1 MTEKFLNGNKLVTSE
16 KIKTVIN
23 PFTNATAGEYYAAEE
38 KHFNSS
44 ADYLTGIYEQYRK
57 LPSYKKSELLH
68 KITEK
73 LISRK
78 DAIAHLITLET
89 GKPIRF
95 SKVEADRAILTFRL
109 GAEESLRINGEVL
122 PLDIAKGSENKIGIV
137 RRFPLGLI
145 LGITPWNF
153 PINLVA
159 HKVSPALASGNVIML
174 KPSSNS
180 MLCGI
185 EIGKIILESC
195 EESGLDFCPI
205 NVLTLGGNVMDKFI
219 DDKRIKMISF
229 TGSHDIGWE
238 IKKKAYKQK
247 VSLELGGN
255 AGVIIDENVNIDEV
269 IPKIIIGGFSSAGQS
284 CISVQRIYI
293 HQKIYEEFKTK
304 LLEAAKK
311 VKFGNPFE
319 EDTIIGPMITE
330 DEAKRAEKWINEA
343 RLGNAN
349 ILTGGSRNGA
359 VLEPAVIEFPGNEL
373 KVKCEEVFAPIIT
386 IDKFTKFEEA
396 VNSVNN
402 SRFGLQ
408 AGVFTNN
415 LSNVM
420 YAFNNIETGGVVIN
434 DVSAYRM
441 DSMPYGGV
449 KDSGNSREG
458 VAWAIKE
465 MTEEKI
471 MVVGKK
477 TR

>member
-1 MTEKFLNGNKLVTSE
+1 MTEKYLIGNKLVNSE
-16 KIKTVIN
+16 NVKTIIN
-23 PFTNATAGEYYAAEE
+23 PFTNATAGEFYSAGEID
-38 KHFNSS
+38 FNRS
-44 ADYLTGIYEQYRK
+44 ADYLVGIFEQYRK

-68 KITEK
+68 KITDK

-78 DAIAHLITLET
+78 DTIAHLITLET

-122 PLDIAKGSENKIGIV
+122 PLDIAKGSENKIGII

-195 EESGLDFCPI
+195 EETGLSYCPI
-205 NVLTLGGNVMDKFI
+205 NVLTIGGGIMDKFI
-219 DDKRIKMISF
+219 GDNRIKMISF

-238 IKKKAYKQK
+238 IKKKAFKQK

-255 AGVIIDENVNIDEV
+255 AGVIVDENINLDEV

-293 HQKIYEEFKTK
+293 HGKIYDEFRSK
-304 LLEAAKK
+304 LVEAVKK
-311 VKFGNPFE
+311 VKYGNPFE
-319 EDTIIGPMITE
+319 EDTIVGPMITE
-330 DEAKRAEKWINEA
+330 DEAKRAEKWVSEA

-349 ILTGGSRNGA
+349 VLTGGNRNGA
-359 VLEPAVIEFPGNEL
+359 VLEPTVIEFPANEL

-386 IDKFTKFEEA
+386 TDKFNTFEEA
-396 VNSVNN
+396 VNEVNQ

-415 LSNVM
+415 LSNAM
-420 YAFNNIETGGVVIN
+420 YAYNNIDTGGVVIN

-471 MVVGKK
+471 MVV
-477 TR
+477 